1 MAQTISPSEKATLRA
16 MAASV
21 DTPTAAGLSTE
32 KARPLAAETPMR
44 MPVKEPGPTATAMA
58 SMSDSFKS
66 VFFRMC
72 STMGIKVR
80 LWVRPV
86 S

>member
-1 MAQTISPSEKATLRA
+1 MQEKIEALVRA
-16 MAASV
+16 V
-21 DTPTAAGLSTE
+21 QPLDQ
-32 KARPLAAETPMR
+32 KAMLAAETPMR

>member
-1 MAQTISPSEKATLRA
+1 
-16 MAASV
+16 
-21 DTPTAAGLSTE
+21 
-32 KARPLAAETPMR
+32 MR